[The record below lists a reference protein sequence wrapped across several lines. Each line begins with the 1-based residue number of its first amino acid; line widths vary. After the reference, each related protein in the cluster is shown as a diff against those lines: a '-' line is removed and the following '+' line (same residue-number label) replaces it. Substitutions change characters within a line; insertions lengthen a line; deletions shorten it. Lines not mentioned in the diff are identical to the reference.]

1 MVSTQAEV
9 QRLSDR
15 AVAHVLDTQGTG
27 AGRRSGWLMISTIL
41 IESWDL
47 YSISFILVFL
57 KAQFSPGWLLLGL
70 TSAAVQAG
78 AVVGALSGGW
88 LADKFGRR
96 PVFLGTMAAF
106 VVLALAQSFVPNLWW
121 LVVVRFLLGFPL
133 GSDVATAYTYI
144 MESMPRSKREV
155 MGSRWQGM
163 FGLGEV
169 AAIIVVTI
177 MYQSGM
183 DHELLWRIAL
193 GLGALPALALLL
205 GRLHLPDTPL
215 SLVQRGRF
223 AQAKKVSQQLFGD
236 PLDMLPGTDYELPR
250 PRTRDF
256 LADLWQDRLR
266 RRATIFA
273 WISNAMQGAEFATF
287 AFYLPV
293 IFVVAGVSGI
303 RDTNFLSA
311 GIYAIAT
318 VSGFVG
324 PALLPRLGHK
334 RLSMWG
340 FGTAFAG
347 LCAAALFLGVGWNA
361 VVPLAAAVLL
371 WGHYWAASNGMT
383 VASMMAPTRYKA
395 TASGFAYL
403 FVKIPLF
410 FTIFLFPSLFD
421 AWGVPLATLF
431 AATFSLIGWL
441 GARLVLPEVHGYVE
455 STGESGTA
463 H

>member
-1 MVSTQAEV
+1 MTSTQAEI
-9 QRLSDR
+9 QLLSDR
-15 AVAHVLDTQGTG
+15 AVAHVLRTQGTDT
-27 AGRRSGWLMISTIL
+27 GRRSGWLMISTIL
-41 IESWDL
+41 IEAWDL
-47 YSISFILVFL
+47 YAISFVLVFL
-57 KAQFSPGWLLLGL
+57 REQFDPGWLLLGL

-78 AVVGALSGGW
+78 AVAGATFGGW
-88 LADKFGRR
+88 LADKLGRR
-96 PVFLGTMAAF
+96 PVFLGTMVAF
-106 VVLALAQSFVPNLWW
+106 IVLALAQSFVPNLWW
-121 LVVVRFLLGFPL
+121 LVGVRFLLGFPL

-144 MESMPRSKREV
+144 MESMPQRRREV

-169 AAIIVVTI
+169 TAIIVVTV
-177 MYQSGM
+177 MYSAGM

-193 GLGALPALALLL
+193 GLGALPALGLLL
-205 GRLHLPDTPL
+205 GRLRLPDTPL

-223 AQAKKVSQQLFGD
+223 AQAKKVSLALFGD
-236 PLDMLPGTDYELPR
+236 PLDMLPDTDHRLPR
-250 PRTRDF
+250 PSTRDF

-303 RDTNFLSA
+303 RGTNFLSA
-311 GIYAIAT
+311 AIYAVAT

-324 PALLPRLGHK
+324 PALLPRLGHR

-340 FGTAFAG
+340 FGTAFVG
-347 LCAAALFLGVGWNA
+347 LCAAALFVGLSWNA

-441 GARLVLPEVHGYVE
+441 GARFVLPEVHGYVE
-455 STGESGTA
+455 SAATS
-463 H
+463 